1 MHGCTCSCARRTE
14 VATEAVAPCHAVTA
28 MELLPE
34 SEPKKKEAVS
44 LNRFLEFRSKKNGA
58 VSPVTPHLRSL
69 GPNVQRHMA
78 YFALLDSAARDK
90 LNPTS

>member
-1 MHGCTCSCARRTE
+1 
-14 VATEAVAPCHAVTA
+14 